1 MWDVVQGPVTQTA
14 TVLSALPT
22 AALQD
27 TARTTRGQAGGGSS
41 LTCVPNFPNFLSK
54 FTDNV
59 FLTNFTNIFILYI
72 K

>member
-27 TARTTRGQAGGGSS
+27 TARTTRGQAGGELP

-59 FLTNFTNIFILYI
+59 FFDQLYKYFYWI
-72 K
+72 H